1 MTRAT
6 VEICTVPVNVAGA
19 GSFIKKSTS
28 YSEQAT
34 KMNIRRNQ
42 KADEGNSSSA
52 DHCNRNCCCNSLL
65 KRGAVIAAIA
75 LAAAA
80 TPAAYAV
87 SPKPLTSSSL
97 IGATGNVGNS
107 RFSPLRFLQGT
118 EVHDDHDLQHHDDHK
133 DELHVEVSSL

>member
-1 MTRAT
+1 M
-6 VEICTVPVNVAGA
+6 
-19 GSFIKKSTS
+19 
-28 YSEQAT
+28 
-34 KMNIRRNQ
+34 MNIRRKQ

-52 DHCNRNCCCNSLL
+52 DHCNRRCCNPLL
-65 KRGAVIAAIA
+65 KRGAVMIFAVAT
-75 LAAAA
+75 AA

-97 IGATGNVGNS
+97 IGATGNADNS

-118 EVHDDHDLQHHDDHK
+118 EEFHDDHDHQHHNDHE

>member
-1 MTRAT
+1 
-6 VEICTVPVNVAGA
+6 
-19 GSFIKKSTS
+19 
-28 YSEQAT
+28 
-34 KMNIRRNQ
+34 MNIRRKQ

-52 DHCNRNCCCNSLL
+52 DRCNRRCCNPHL
-65 KRGAVIAAIA
+65 KRGAVIFAI
-75 LAAAA
+75 AAAA

-97 IGATGNVGNS
+97 IGATGSVDNS

-118 EVHDDHDLQHHDDHK
+118 EEVHDDHDHQHLDDHE

>member
-1 MTRAT
+1 MPPA
-6 VEICTVPVNVAGA
+6 VEICTVPVNLLHSVHQ
-19 GSFIKKSTS
+19 SK
-28 YSEQAT
+28 E
-34 KMNIRRNQ
+34 MNIRRKQ

-52 DHCNRNCCCNSLL
+52 DRCNRRCCNPLL
-65 KRGAVIAAIA
+65 KRGAVMIFAVAT
-75 LAAAA
+75 AA

-97 IGATGNVGNS
+97 IGATGSVYNS

-118 EVHDDHDLQHHDDHK
+118 EEVHDDHDHQHLDDHE